1 MREVNLKPLEY
12 TLCGYWQFAAIL
24 LMVFS
29 CLPLGAAKQ
38 PLSWNPAQ
46 IVPGPDQHP
55 PEFINLVE
63 EFRSLRHRGTGI
75 PDYDALVQRQKD
87 QLPIFRSRLEAIDP
101 SGWDIHLKIDYL
113 LLRAEMDALEFDL
126 YVWRQTERNP
136 SFYVNAAIGNVE
148 RLLTGGRRMGDNP
161 VLMPYK
167 KDRALKIL
175 QALADTEKFLAQ
187 ARKHL
192 PEFAPELA
200 DIALRHP
207 GGGYYTEGGELKHIV
222 ENYKEWAETTAP
234 YFPPAEAKKLVPAA
248 IQAAR
253 QLLEFGSWLEQN
265 RDGMKGKYYIDKKA
279 IDWYFR
285 HVMLMPYS
293 TDQILFM
300 AEIERARAI
309 TFLQFELQKNRHL
322 PRIEPAKTTEE
333 YLAWDDE
340 TALIL
345 RRWYLQ
351 NGEDILSDQEYQTL
365 IRSEEGLYLLPFGLI
380 AFPKEEK
387 PGVHRI
393 LVVPADHWRA
403 KYSNMGFRTDP
414 AVLHGHEYW
423 PGHTYEGK
431 HHAHNP
437 CPIRRGHRDGA
448 HSEGWCFYN
457 EEILCALDF
466 PFIRGPRARE
476 LVYTNMLQR
485 AERRLLGLP
494 LLMGK
499 ITPDE
504 AFRLF
509 MEHNPPLG
517 SSLGVRPEEAYE
529 EMEGFITS
537 TGILAHQCMVGKHQI
552 FKLLA
557 DCKMQLGERFNFKE
571 FHDQFMRFGQIP
583 ISLLRWE
590 LLGVDD
596 EAKDFWNP
604 VRLATIMNEF
614 LQ

>member
-1 MREVNLKPLEY
+1 MHRMKVLARTGAFSRCPSHVYLVIA
-12 TLCGYWQFAAIL
+12 LLIL
-24 LMVFS
+24 S
-29 CLPLGAAKQ
+29 CLPLTAEKKAGIW
-38 PLSWNPAQ
+38 SPAEV
-46 IVPGPDQHP
+46 VPGPDLHP
-55 PEFINLVE
+55 QELLKLAE
-63 EFRSLRHRGTGI
+63 DFRTLRRRGSGI
-75 PDYDALVQRQKD
+75 PDYDALIQKQKD
-87 QLPIFRSRLEAIDP
+87 QLPAFRSRLEAIDP
-101 SGWDIHLKIDYL
+101 SSWEMHFKIDYL

-126 YVWRQTERNP
+126 YVWCQTERNP
-136 SFYVNAAIGNVE
+136 SLYVNAAIGNVE

-167 KDRALKIL
+167 KDHALKIL
-175 QALADTEKFLAQ
+175 QALADTEEYLSQ
-187 ARKHL
+187 AKKHL
-192 PEFAPELA
+192 TGFAPELA

-207 GGGYYTEGGELKHIV
+207 GAGYYTEGGQLKYIV
-222 ENYKEWAETTAP
+222 ENYKKWAEVTAA
-234 YFPPAEAKKLVPAA
+234 YFPPEEAKKLVPAA
-248 IQAAR
+248 TQAAEH
-253 QLLEFGSWLEQN
+253 LLEFGRWLEDN
-265 RDGMKGKYYIDKKA
+265 RDKMKGKYFIDKKA
-279 IDWYFR
+279 VDWYFR
-285 HVMLMPYS
+285 NVMLMPY
-293 TDQILFM
+293 TADQILFM

-309 TFLQFELQKNRHL
+309 TYLQFELQKNRHL
-322 PRIEPAKTTEE
+322 PKIEPAKTTEE

-340 TALIL
+340 TSLIL
-345 RRWYLQ
+345 RRWYLE

-380 AFPKEEK
+380 AFPKEAK

-393 LVVPADHWRA
+393 VVVPADHWRA
-403 KYSNMGFRTDP
+403 EYSNMGFRTDP

-494 LLMGK
+494 LLLGK

-509 MEHNPPLG
+509 IERNPPLG

-537 TGILAHQCMVGKHQI
+537 TGILSHQCMVGKYQL
-552 FKLLA
+552 FELLA
-557 DCKMQLGERFNFKE
+557 DRKMQLGEKFNFKE
-571 FHDQFMRFGQIP
+571 FHDQFMKFGQIP

-590 LLGVDD
+590 ILGFDD

-604 VRLATIMNEF
+604 ARLSTILN
-614 LQ
+614 